1 MEIVLKDATYNY
13 KNKKLLNKINLVIE
27 HNKITG
33 ITGNYKSIL
42 CKMIAGIKEY
52 DGEIIIGDIP
62 VIKEN
67 IKAVK
72 KVVSLINQNYKDQF
86 FTDNVKEEMEFLISR
101 LSYKPSDKNKK
112 MNQALEIVGLKRD
125 ILNKNISELPDVEK
139 KLFQIS
145 VSLIYNPDIIIFD
158 EALVNLDRNN
168 SNRIIRLI
176 KDLKS
181 KYKKTVIIVSND
193 VNTLYEITDNM
204 IILKNNKVYLEGS
217 TDKVYQNPDLSNDID
232 IPDLVRF
239 TNLAKKKKVKLSYH
253 KDIRDLIKD
262 VYKHV

>member
-1 MEIVLKDATYNY
+1 MEIVLKNVTYNY
-13 KNKKLLNKINLVIE
+13 KNKKLLNKLNLVIE

-42 CKMIAGIKEY
+42 CQMLDGIKEF

-62 VIKEN
+62 IIKEN
-67 IKAVK
+67 IK
-72 KVVSLINQNYKDQF
+72 KVRKEVSLIKQNYEEQF
-86 FTDNVKEEMEFLISR
+86 FTNNIKEEMMFLISR
-101 LSYKPSDKNKK
+101 LSYKPANIDKK
-112 MNQALEIVGLKRD
+112 MVQALEIVGLSRE
-125 ILNKNISELPDVEK
+125 ILNKNISDLADVEK

-158 EALVNLDRNN
+158 ESLVNLDRNN
-168 SNRIIRLI
+168 TNRIIRLI
-176 KDLKS
+176 RDLKT
-181 KYKKTVIIVSND
+181 KYKKTIIIASND
-193 VNTLYEITDNM
+193 VNMLYEITDN
-204 IILKNNKVYLEGS
+204 IVILKNNKVYLSGS
-217 TDKVYQNPDLSNDID
+217 TNTIYENQDIDNDID